1 MPRTKQFDK
10 NEVLEKAMELFWK
23 NGYHATSMGQLVQHL
38 GINRASIYST
48 FNDKK
53 DLFEQALRLYRQ
65 KNGGGVKSFLAAQ
78 KSVKEG
84 FHNLFTSAIDEGV
97 NDPESRGC
105 FVVNITTELVPGD
118 EDILPALNENQAH
131 FVKLFKEFL
140 ERGVKEGEIA
150 ANKDLDATAQYLF
163 TLYNGLR
170 VVGKI
175 NKDQESLIKMIK
187 VGLMVLN

>member
-78 KSVKEG
+78 KSVKAG
-84 FHNLFTSAIDEGV
+84 FLSLFTSAIDEGV

-140 ERGVKEGEIA
+140 EEIDK
-150 ANKDLDATAQYLF
+150 NFPKDHFY
-163 TLYNGLR
+163 
-170 VVGKI
+170 
-175 NKDQESLIKMIK
+175 
-187 VGLMVLN
+187 